1 MANFLTKNNYNAYK
15 MPELS
20 DIKKENRVTFL
31 TKYNYNAYKMPGQ
44 MDGKKE
50 TTKEQQEAIN
60 NAIAKGKYL
69 DTMRIIEKVL
79 NGNEGEAT
87 RSEEYITISLLT
99 SKLRISDEVA
109 AIILQRLFDNGIIDS
124 IESGKIVKTKD
135 EFKEIMAKYLEENL
149 SVIQIEPTK

>member
-1 MANFLTKNNYNAYK
+1 MTNFL
-15 MPELS
+15 S
-20 DIKKENRVTFL
+20 
-31 TKYNYNAYKMPGQ
+31 KYNLGT
-44 MDGKKE
+44 DGKKE

-69 DTMRIIEKVL
+69 DIMRIIGTILE
-79 NGNEGEAT
+79 GNKGED
-87 RSEEYITISLLT
+87 YITMPFIT

-109 AIILQRLFDNGIIDS
+109 DIILQRLFDNGIIDS

-149 SVIQIEPTK
+149 SVIQIEPIK